1 MDKAL
6 HAVELHPVQGQGAG
20 RFRAGKFPHND
31 FGSQVEKALT
41 HAVELHPV
49 QGQGAG
55 RFREGKVPHNE
66 DFRLRKVD
74 TQPRLPCRGG
84 HGGEH
89 GVSLLEASGKE
100 GDVVDIGQVGDVL
113 G

>member
-1 MDKAL
+1 MAGSQVDKAL

-20 RFRAGKFPHND
+20 RFRAGK
-31 FGSQVEKALT
+31 
-41 HAVELHPV
+41 
-49 QGQGAG
+49 
-55 RFREGKVPHNE
+55 VPDNE

-74 TQPRLPCRGG
+74 TQLGLSCRGG

-89 GVSLLEASGKE
+89 GVSLLEASRKE

-113 G
+113 GWRTAASSLAYAVAPRPSV